1 MERHLLALVEL
12 CIVGDDA
19 STADYIASI
28 YVDEDITDI
37 AVSGDSETAICDE
50 GDDTDSILDSMW
62 GEWSFEE
69 EKEEEVV
76 EEVKEEKKKVAPW
89 SSRSSG
95 SGTYVRNPKT
105 GKMENIDE

>member
-12 CIVGDDA
+12 CIIGDDA
-19 STADYIASI
+19 STADYITSI
-28 YVDEDITDI
+28 YAEEDIIDI
-37 AVSGDSETAICDE
+37 AGDSETAMCDE
-50 GDDTDSILDSMW
+50 EDDTDSILDSMW